1 MSEMSYEGNGSG
13 GTGILLAAAVGAIVG
28 AGVALL
34 FAPCSG
40 AETRDWLARRS
51 QAIKAG
57 TTSAIER
64 GKQAIQRTANEIR
77 SDVAQA
83 TSALGSIDPMR
94 G

>member
-1 MSEMSYEGNGSG
+1 MG
-13 GTGILLAAAVGAIVG
+13 AVLG

-51 QAIKAG
+51 REVKSGA
-57 TTSAIER
+57 TSAIQR
-64 GKQAIQRTANEIR
+64 GKEAIRRTGSEISR
-77 SDVAQA
+77 DIAEAS
-83 TSALGSIDPMR
+83 TLR

>member
-1 MSEMSYEGNGSG
+1 MNEMNQGNGS
-13 GTGILLAAAVGAIVG
+13 TGILMALAAGAVVG

-51 QAIKAG
+51 REVKDG

-64 GKQAIQRTANEIR
+64 GKEAIRRTATEIGR
-77 SDVAQA
+77 DVAEA
-83 TSALGSIDPMR
+83 TSGLGSSGPMR
-94 G
+94 S